1 MATSLIVA
9 VIWILVI
16 SGFAVSNVYGETTIT
31 VDDSGGAN
39 YTSIQDAVNN
49 ANDGDT
55 ILVYTGTYT
64 ENVDVKKR
72 LIIKSES
79 GNPDDTIVQAADPD
93 DHVFYV
99 TADNVTISG
108 FGVTG
113 ANSIGKDGIHLEG
126 VTECDVINNIVSNN
140 RNGIYLLDS
149 RTNTL
154 RDTTVHSNDN
164 YGIFLVKSGNNNLS
178 NNTVHSNN
186 NYGITLDTSN
196 DNNLSDNTVHSNN
209 KHGIALVDASSHNR
223 MRNNRIFN
231 NTYNF
236 GVSSGTTNDIDT
248 SNTVDGKQIYY
259 LVGVSDAT
267 IDSSSNAGTVCCINC
282 QNISIKDLTLKN
294 NVYGICLHNTID
306 SNLDNITVSNN
317 RYGIDIWDSDHNNLS
332 NNTAN
337 ANEWEGIILR
347 HSRYN
352 TLNNNNV
359 FKNKVGINVMHSS
372 QYNELSNNTASN
384 NSVGI
389 EQALSDNN
397 NLTGNVIS
405 RNRCGI
411 FLYKCNKNEITG
423 NTLDSNSDCGI
434 YLRYSDDNDLSNN
447 TVSSSLLGIHL
458 VDYSRNNTLK
468 DNFLSN
474 NSEGIKVADDS
485 DSHIH
490 NNEISDGDILQT
502 PSYDPFFGSSPLN
515 REVIDRHGKLPP
527 LETEEQKQNWSDS
540 LEELGKRVI
549 TGTNGRAGLF
559 PNYMYPNGKVLSCGE
574 NSLGYF
580 VVVFYKNLTIEKQL
594 IYEIYTII
602 DENARDMGIQE
613 VPVEFESAVFRYD
626 GGYID
631 VLATL
636 KEKQQIPLEEYMNRE
651 SASYRPDVIATY
663 GKLPEIE
670 TEEQCWEWF
679 HRDTPSIMHG
689 SRDRMDPYFTDGILV
704 SCGPDVDGYIEV
716 TVYENLTIKKQPIMD
731 EIYGIIDEEA
741 KKIGIHEV
749 PVVFFKGEF
758 VRLDPGLLVE
768 DSNDDATLPGET
780 SDEAVPGFGLLGV
793 LISFFGGWLFRRKR
807 V

>member
-1 MATSLIVA
+1 MRATKLIVT

-16 SGFAVSNVYGETTIT
+16 SGFAVSNAYGETTIT

-72 LIIKSES
+72 LIIKSDS

-93 DHVFYV
+93 DHVFHV
-99 TADNVTISG
+99 TADNVIISG

-113 ANSIGKDGIHLEG
+113 ANNYGIRLEG
-126 VTECDVINNIVSNN
+126 VEECAIINNIA
-140 RNGIYLLDS
+140 
-149 RTNTL
+149 
-154 RDTTVHSNDN
+154 
-164 YGIFLVKSGNNNLS
+164 
-178 NNTVHSNN
+178 
-186 NYGITLDTSN
+186 
-196 DNNLSDNTVHSNN
+196 SD
-209 KHGIALVDASSHNR
+209 
-223 MRNNRIFN
+223 
-231 NTYNF
+231 
-236 GVSSGTTNDIDT
+236 
-248 SNTVDGKQIYY
+248 
-259 LVGVSDAT
+259 
-267 IDSSSNAGTVCCINC
+267 
-282 QNISIKDLTLKN
+282 
-294 NVYGICLHNTID
+294 
-306 SNLDNITVSNN
+306 N
-317 RYGIDIWDSDHNNLS
+317 RYGIGIEDSDHNDLN

-337 ANEWEGIILR
+337 ANEWNGIILR

-359 FKNKVGINVMHSS
+359 SKNRVGIYVHSS
-372 QYNELSNNTASN
+372 QYNELSNNNASN

-397 NLTGNVIS
+397 KLKGNIAS
-405 RNRCGI
+405 KNRCGI

-423 NTLDSNSDCGI
+423 NTLNSNGDCGI

-447 TVSSSLLGIHL
+447 TVCSSRLGIHL

-474 NSEGIKVADDS
+474 NSEGIKAAGNS
-485 DSHIH
+485 DNQIY
-490 NNEISDGDILQT
+490 NNEVSDGDILQT
-502 PSYDPFFGSSPLN
+502 PSYDPFFGSSPLD

-540 LEELGKRVI
+540 LEELGKSVI
-549 TGTNGRAGLF
+549 TGTNGRTGLF

-613 VPVEFESAVFRYD
+613 IPVEFESAVFRYD
-626 GGYID
+626 GGYVD

-636 KEKQQIPLEEYMNRE
+636 KEKQKIPLEEYMNRE
-651 SASYRPDVIATY
+651 SASYRPDIIATY

-670 TEEQCWEWF
+670 TEEQCWKWF
-679 HRDTPSIMHG
+679 HRDTPAIMHG

-704 SCGPDVDGYIEV
+704 SCGPYIDGYIEV
-716 TVYENLTIKKQPIMD
+716 TVYENLTIEKQPIMD

-758 VRLDPGLLVE
+758 VRLDPGLLIE
-768 DSNDDATLPGET
+768 DSNDDAALPGET

-793 LISFFGGWLFRRKR
+793 LISFFGGWLFRRTR

>member
-1 MATSLIVA
+1 MRRTRLIVT

-79 GNPDDTIVQAADPD
+79 GNPDDTIVQAADPE

-99 TADNVTISG
+99 MADNVIISG
-108 FGVTG
+108 FKVTG
-113 ANSIGKDGIHLEG
+113 ANNYGIRLEG
-126 VTECDVINNIVSNN
+126 VEECAVINNIVSNN
-140 RNGIYLLDS
+140 R
-149 RTNTL
+149 
-154 RDTTVHSNDN
+154 
-164 YGIFLVKSGNNNLS
+164 YGIGMEN
-178 NNTVHSNN
+178 
-186 NYGITLDTSN
+186 
-196 DNNLSDNTVHSNN
+196 
-209 KHGIALVDASSHNR
+209 
-223 MRNNRIFN
+223 
-231 NTYNF
+231 
-236 GVSSGTTNDIDT
+236 
-248 SNTVDGKQIYY
+248 
-259 LVGVSDAT
+259 
-267 IDSSSNAGTVCCINC
+267 
-282 QNISIKDLTLKN
+282 
-294 NVYGICLHNTID
+294 
-306 SNLDNITVSNN
+306 
-317 RYGIDIWDSDHNNLS
+317 SDHNDLF
-332 NNTAN
+332 NNIAN
-337 ANEWEGIILR
+337 ANEWDGIILR

-359 FKNKVGINVMHSS
+359 SKNKIGIYVHSS
-372 QYNELSNNTASN
+372 QYNELSNNNASN

-397 NLTGNVIS
+397 KLKSNIVS
-405 RNRCGI
+405 KNRCGI
-411 FLYKCNKNEITG
+411 FLYKCNNNEITG
-423 NTLDSNSDCGI
+423 NTLNSNSDCGI

-447 TVSSSLLGIHL
+447 TVCSSRLGIHL

-468 DNFLSN
+468 HNFLSN
-474 NSEGIKVADDS
+474 NSEGIKAAGNS
-485 DSHIH
+485 DNQIY
-490 NNEISDGDILQT
+490 NNEISDRDILQM

-515 REVIDRHGKLPP
+515 REVIYRHGKLPE

-540 LEELGKRVI
+540 LEELGKSVI

-626 GGYID
+626 GGYVD
-631 VLATL
+631 VLENL
-636 KEKQQIPLEEYMNRE
+636 KEKQKIPLEEYMNRE
-651 SASYRPDVIATY
+651 SASYRPDIIATY

-679 HRDTPSIMHG
+679 HRDTPTIMHG

-768 DSNDDATLPGET
+768 DSNDDAALPNEV
-780 SDEAVPGFGLLGV
+780 SDEAVPGFGLLGG

>member
-1 MATSLIVA
+1 MRATKLIVT

-16 SGFAVSNVYGETTIT
+16 SGFAVSNVYGENTIT

-72 LIIKSES
+72 LIIKSDS

-93 DHVFYV
+93 DHVFHV
-99 TADNVTISG
+99 TADNVIISG
-108 FGVTG
+108 FRVTG
-113 ANSIGKDGIHLEG
+113 ANNYGIRLEG
-126 VTECDVINNIVSNN
+126 VEECAVINNIA
-140 RNGIYLLDS
+140 
-149 RTNTL
+149 
-154 RDTTVHSNDN
+154 
-164 YGIFLVKSGNNNLS
+164 
-178 NNTVHSNN
+178 
-186 NYGITLDTSN
+186 
-196 DNNLSDNTVHSNN
+196 SD
-209 KHGIALVDASSHNR
+209 
-223 MRNNRIFN
+223 
-231 NTYNF
+231 
-236 GVSSGTTNDIDT
+236 
-248 SNTVDGKQIYY
+248 
-259 LVGVSDAT
+259 
-267 IDSSSNAGTVCCINC
+267 
-282 QNISIKDLTLKN
+282 
-294 NVYGICLHNTID
+294 
-306 SNLDNITVSNN
+306 N
-317 RYGIDIWDSDHNNLS
+317 RYGIGIEDSDHNDLN

-337 ANEWEGIILR
+337 ANEWNGIILR

-359 FKNKVGINVMHSS
+359 SKNRVGIYVHSS
-372 QYNELSNNTASN
+372 QYNELSNNNASN

-397 NLTGNVIS
+397 KLKGNIAS
-405 RNRCGI
+405 KNRCGI

-423 NTLDSNSDCGI
+423 NTLNSNGDCGI

-447 TVSSSLLGIHL
+447 TVCSSRLGIHL

-490 NNEISDGDILQT
+490 NNEISDRDILQT
-502 PSYDPFFGSSPLN
+502 PSYNHFFGSSPLN

-540 LEELGKRVI
+540 LEELGKSVI

-613 VPVEFESAVFRYD
+613 IPVEFESAVFRYD
-626 GGYID
+626 GGYVD

-636 KEKQQIPLEEYMNRE
+636 KEKQKIPLEEYMNRE
-651 SASYRPDVIATY
+651 SASYRPDIIATY

-679 HRDTPSIMHG
+679 HRDTPAIMHG

-704 SCGPDVDGYIEV
+704 SCGPYIDGYIEV
-716 TVYENLTIKKQPIMD
+716 TIYENLTIEKQPIMD

-758 VRLDPGLLVE
+758 VRLDPGLLIE
-768 DSNDDATLPGET
+768 DSNDDAALPGET

>member
-1 MATSLIVA
+1 MIATRLIVT
-9 VIWILVI
+9 VIGILVI
-16 SGFAVSNVYGETTIT
+16 SGFAVNGVYGETTIT
-31 VDDSGGAN
+31 VDDSGGAD
-39 YTSIQDAVNN
+39 YTSIQEAVYN

-55 ILVYTGTYT
+55 ILVHAGTYT
-64 ENVDVKKR
+64 ENVDVKKQ
-72 LIIKSES
+72 LTIKSES
-79 GNPDDTIVQAADPD
+79 GNPDDTIVHAANPN

-99 TADNVTISG
+99 TADNVTISD
-108 FGVTG
+108 FRVTG
-113 ANSIGKDGIHLEG
+113 ANGIGKHGIHLEG
-126 VTECDVINNIVSNN
+126 VVECAVINNIVSNN
-140 RNGIYLLDS
+140 WCGIYLLDS
-149 RTNTL
+149 RKNTL
-154 RDTTVHSNDN
+154 RDNTVKSNNN
-164 YGIFLVKSGNNNLS
+164 YGIFLVKSGNNNMN
-178 NNTVHSNN
+178 NNTVNSNN
-186 NYGITLDTSN
+186 RYGIALDTSDN
-196 DNNLSDNTVHSNN
+196 NNLSDNTVHSNDE
-209 KHGIALVDASSHNR
+209 HGIALVDHSSHNR

-236 GVSSGTTNDIDT
+236 GGFSGSINDIDT

-306 SNLDNITVSNN
+306 SNLDNITASNN
-317 RYGIDIWDSDHNNLS
+317 RYGIDIRHSDHNNLN

-337 ANEWEGIILR
+337 ANEWEGIIIR

-359 FKNKVGINVMHSS
+359 FKNKVGINVLHSS

-405 RNRCGI
+405 KNRCGI
-411 FLYKCNKNEITG
+411 FLYKCNSNEITG
-423 NTLDSNSDCGI
+423 NTLNSNSDCGI
-434 YLRYSDDNDLSNN
+434 HLRYSDNNDMSNN
-447 TVSSSLLGIHL
+447 TVRSSRLGIHL
-458 VDYSRNNTLK
+458 VDYSSNNTLK
-468 DNFLSN
+468 GNFLSN
-474 NSEGIKVADDS
+474 NSEGIKAAGNS
-485 DSHIH
+485 DNQIY
-490 NNEISDGDILQT
+490 NNEISDRDILQT

-549 TGTNGRAGLF
+549 TGTNGRTGLF
-559 PNYMYPNGKVLSCGE
+559 PNYLYPNGKVLSCGE

-580 VVVFYKNLTIEKQL
+580 VVVFYKNLTMEKQL

-602 DENARDMGIQE
+602 DENAKDMGIEE

-626 GGYID
+626 GGYVD
-631 VLATL
+631 VLANL
-636 KEKQQIPLEEYMNRE
+636 KEKQKIPLEEYMNRE

-670 TEEQCWEWF
+670 TEEQCWRWF
-679 HRDTPSIMHG
+679 HRDTPAIMHG

-704 SCGPDVDGYIEV
+704 SCGPYIDGYIEV
-716 TVYENLTIKKQPIMD
+716 TIYENLTIETQPIMD

-741 KKIGIHEV
+741 KKIGISDV
-749 PVVFFKGEF
+749 PVVFFEGEF
-758 VRLDPGLLVE
+758 VRTDPL
-768 DSNDDATLPGET
+768 
-780 SDEAVPGFGLLGV
+780 
-793 LISFFGGWLFRRKR
+793 
-807 V
+807 

>member
-1 MATSLIVA
+1 MRATKLIVT

-16 SGFAVSNVYGETTIT
+16 SCFAVSNVYGETTIT

-72 LIIKSES
+72 LIIKSDS

-93 DHVFYV
+93 DHVFHV
-99 TADNVTISG
+99 TADNVIISG
-108 FGVTG
+108 FRVTG
-113 ANSIGKDGIHLEG
+113 ANNYGIRLEG
-126 VTECDVINNIVSNN
+126 VEECAIINNIA
-140 RNGIYLLDS
+140 
-149 RTNTL
+149 
-154 RDTTVHSNDN
+154 
-164 YGIFLVKSGNNNLS
+164 
-178 NNTVHSNN
+178 
-186 NYGITLDTSN
+186 
-196 DNNLSDNTVHSNN
+196 SD
-209 KHGIALVDASSHNR
+209 
-223 MRNNRIFN
+223 
-231 NTYNF
+231 
-236 GVSSGTTNDIDT
+236 
-248 SNTVDGKQIYY
+248 
-259 LVGVSDAT
+259 
-267 IDSSSNAGTVCCINC
+267 
-282 QNISIKDLTLKN
+282 
-294 NVYGICLHNTID
+294 
-306 SNLDNITVSNN
+306 N
-317 RYGIDIWDSDHNNLS
+317 RYGIGIEDSDHNDLN

-337 ANEWEGIILR
+337 ANEWNGIILR

-359 FKNKVGINVMHSS
+359 SKNRVGIYVHSS
-372 QYNELSNNTASN
+372 QYNELSNNNASN

-397 NLTGNVIS
+397 KLKGNIAS
-405 RNRCGI
+405 KNRCGI

-423 NTLDSNSDCGI
+423 NTLNSNGDCGI

-447 TVSSSLLGIHL
+447 TVCSSRLGIHL

-490 NNEISDGDILQT
+490 NNEISDRDILQT
-502 PSYDPFFGSSPLN
+502 PSYDPFFGSSPLD

-540 LEELGKRVI
+540 LEELGKSVI

-613 VPVEFESAVFRYD
+613 IPVEFESAVFRYD
-626 GGYID
+626 GGYVD

-636 KEKQQIPLEEYMNRE
+636 KEKQKIPLEEYMNRE
-651 SASYRPDVIATY
+651 SASYRPDIIATY

-670 TEEQCWEWF
+670 TEEQCWKWF
-679 HRDTPSIMHG
+679 HRDTPAIMHG

-704 SCGPDVDGYIEV
+704 SCGPYIDGYIEV
-716 TVYENLTIKKQPIMD
+716 TIYENLTIKKQLMIID
-731 EIYGIIDEEA
+731 EIYEIIDEEA

-749 PVVFFKGEF
+749 PVVFFEGEF
-758 VRLDPGLLVE
+758 VRLDPGLLIE
-768 DSNDDATLPGET
+768 DSNDDAALPGET

-793 LISFFGGWLFRRKR
+793 LISFFGGWLFRRTR

>member
-1 MATSLIVA
+1 MRATRLISA

-16 SGFAVSNVYGETTIT
+16 SGFAVSNVYGETIIT

-49 ANDGDT
+49 ANAGDR

-64 ENVDVKKR
+64 ENVDVKKP

-79 GNPDDTIVQAADPD
+79 GNPGDTIVLAADPD

-99 TADNVTISG
+99 TADNVIISG

-113 ANSIGKDGIHLEG
+113 ANGIGKHGIHLEG
-126 VTECDVINNIVSNN
+126 VVECAVTNNIVSNN
-140 RNGIYLLDS
+140 RNGVYLLDS
-149 RTNTL
+149 RKNTL
-154 RDTTVHSNDN
+154 RDNTVKSNDN
-164 YGIFLVKSGNNNLS
+164 YGIFLVKSGNNNMS
-178 NNTVHSNN
+178 NNIVHSNN
-186 NYGITLDTSN
+186 RYGIALDTSN

-223 MRNNRIFN
+223 IRNNRIFN

-236 GVSSGTTNDIDT
+236 GVTISTTNDIDT
-248 SNTVDGKQIYY
+248 SNTVNGKQIYY

-306 SNLDNITVSNN
+306 SNLDNITASNN
-317 RYGIDIWDSDHNNLS
+317 RYGIDIRDSDHNNLS

-337 ANEWEGIILR
+337 ANELEGIILR

-359 FKNKVGINVMHSS
+359 FKNKVGINVLHSS

-405 RNRCGI
+405 KNRYGI
-411 FLYKCNKNEITG
+411 FLYKCNSNEITG
-423 NTLDSNSDCGI
+423 NTLNANSDCGI
-434 YLRYSDDNDLSNN
+434 YLRYSDNNNLSNN
-447 TVSSSLLGIHL
+447 IVRSSHLGIHL
-458 VDYSRNNTLK
+458 LDYSRNNTLQG
-468 DNFLSN
+468 NFLSN
-474 NSEGIKVADDS
+474 NSEDIRIADDS
-485 DSHIH
+485 GNHAR
-490 NNEISDGDILQT
+490 N
-502 PSYDPFFGSSPLN
+502 
-515 REVIDRHGKLPP
+515 
-527 LETEEQKQNWSDS
+527 
-540 LEELGKRVI
+540 
-549 TGTNGRAGLF
+549 
-559 PNYMYPNGKVLSCGE
+559 
-574 NSLGYF
+574 
-580 VVVFYKNLTIEKQL
+580 
-594 IYEIYTII
+594 
-602 DENARDMGIQE
+602 DEM
-613 VPVEFESAVFRYD
+613 VEFTICNHHEGD
-626 GGYID
+626 MD
-631 VLATL
+631 DLDLLANL
-636 KEKQQIPLEEYMNRE
+636 KEKQKIPLEEYMNVK
-651 SASYRPDVIATY
+651 SASYRSDVLATY

-670 TEEQCWEWF
+670 TEEQCYRWF
-679 HRDTPSIMHG
+679 YEAAPGIMQG
-689 SRDRMDPYFTDGILV
+689 SRGRMDPYFRDGILV
-704 SCGPDVDGYIEV
+704 SYGPDVDGYIEV
-716 TVYENLTIKKQPIMD
+716 TIYENLTIETQPIMD
-731 EIYGIIDEEA
+731 EIYEIIDYEA

-749 PVVFFKGEF
+749 PVVFFEGEF
-758 VRLDPGLLVE
+758 VRTDPLVE
-768 DSNDDATLPGET
+768 DSSNVSLTDEVSGE
-780 SDEAVPGFGLLGV
+780 SVPGFGLLGV

>member
-1 MATSLIVA
+1 MRATKLIVT

-72 LIIKSES
+72 LIIKSDS

-93 DHVFYV
+93 DHVFHV
-99 TADNVTISG
+99 TADNVIISG
-108 FGVTG
+108 FRVTG
-113 ANSIGKDGIHLEG
+113 ANNYGIRLEG
-126 VTECDVINNIVSNN
+126 VEECAIINNIA
-140 RNGIYLLDS
+140 
-149 RTNTL
+149 
-154 RDTTVHSNDN
+154 
-164 YGIFLVKSGNNNLS
+164 
-178 NNTVHSNN
+178 
-186 NYGITLDTSN
+186 
-196 DNNLSDNTVHSNN
+196 SD
-209 KHGIALVDASSHNR
+209 
-223 MRNNRIFN
+223 
-231 NTYNF
+231 
-236 GVSSGTTNDIDT
+236 
-248 SNTVDGKQIYY
+248 
-259 LVGVSDAT
+259 
-267 IDSSSNAGTVCCINC
+267 
-282 QNISIKDLTLKN
+282 
-294 NVYGICLHNTID
+294 
-306 SNLDNITVSNN
+306 N
-317 RYGIDIWDSDHNNLS
+317 RYGIGIEDSDHNDLN

-337 ANEWEGIILR
+337 ANEWNGIILR

-359 FKNKVGINVMHSS
+359 SKNRVGIYVHSS
-372 QYNELSNNTASN
+372 QYNELSNNNASN

-397 NLTGNVIS
+397 KLKGNIAS
-405 RNRCGI
+405 KNRCGI

-423 NTLDSNSDCGI
+423 NTLNSNSDCGV

-447 TVSSSLLGIHL
+447 TVCSSRLGIHL

-474 NSEGIKVADDS
+474 NSEGIKAAGNS
-485 DSHIH
+485 DNQIY
-490 NNEISDGDILQT
+490 NNEVSDGDILQT
-502 PSYDPFFGSSPLN
+502 PSYDPFFGSSPLD

-540 LEELGKRVI
+540 LEELGKSVI
-549 TGTNGRAGLF
+549 TGTNGRTGLF

-613 VPVEFESAVFRYD
+613 IPVEFESAVFRYD
-626 GGYID
+626 GGYVD

-636 KEKQQIPLEEYMNRE
+636 KEKQKIPLEEYMNRE

-663 GKLPEIE
+663 GKLLEIE

-679 HRDTPSIMHG
+679 HRDTPAIMYG

-704 SCGPDVDGYIEV
+704 SCGPYIDGYIEV
-716 TVYENLTIKKQPIMD
+716 TVYENLTIEKQPIMD

-758 VRLDPGLLVE
+758 VRLDPGLLIE
-768 DSNDDATLPGET
+768 DSNDDAALPGET

-793 LISFFGGWLFRRKR
+793 LISFFGGWLFRRTR

>member
-1 MATSLIVA
+1 MRATKLIVT
-9 VIWILVI
+9 VIWILII
-16 SGFAVSNVYGETTIT
+16 SCFAVSNVYGETTIT

-72 LIIKSES
+72 LIIKSDS

-93 DHVFYV
+93 DHVFHV
-99 TADNVTISG
+99 TADNVIISG
-108 FGVTG
+108 FRVTG
-113 ANSIGKDGIHLEG
+113 ANNYGIRLEG
-126 VTECDVINNIVSNN
+126 VEECAVINNIA
-140 RNGIYLLDS
+140 
-149 RTNTL
+149 
-154 RDTTVHSNDN
+154 
-164 YGIFLVKSGNNNLS
+164 
-178 NNTVHSNN
+178 
-186 NYGITLDTSN
+186 
-196 DNNLSDNTVHSNN
+196 SD
-209 KHGIALVDASSHNR
+209 
-223 MRNNRIFN
+223 
-231 NTYNF
+231 
-236 GVSSGTTNDIDT
+236 
-248 SNTVDGKQIYY
+248 
-259 LVGVSDAT
+259 
-267 IDSSSNAGTVCCINC
+267 
-282 QNISIKDLTLKN
+282 
-294 NVYGICLHNTID
+294 
-306 SNLDNITVSNN
+306 N
-317 RYGIDIWDSDHNNLS
+317 RYGIGIEDSDHNDLN

-337 ANEWEGIILR
+337 ANEWNGIILR

-359 FKNKVGINVMHSS
+359 SKNRVGIYVHSS
-372 QYNELSNNTASN
+372 QYNELSNNNASN

-397 NLTGNVIS
+397 KLKGNIAS
-405 RNRCGI
+405 KNRCGI

-423 NTLDSNSDCGI
+423 NTLNSNSDCGV

-447 TVSSSLLGIHL
+447 TVCSSRLGIHL

-490 NNEISDGDILQT
+490 NNEISDRDILLT
-502 PSYDPFFGSSPLN
+502 PSYNHFFGSSPLN
-515 REVIDRHGKLPP
+515 REVIDRHGMLPE

-540 LEELGKRVI
+540 LEELGKSVI

-613 VPVEFESAVFRYD
+613 IPVEFESAVFRYD
-626 GGYID
+626 GGYVD

-636 KEKQQIPLEEYMNRE
+636 KEKQKIPLEEYMNRE
-651 SASYRPDVIATY
+651 SASYRTDIIATY
-663 GKLPEIE
+663 GKLLEIE
-670 TEEQCWEWF
+670 TEEQCWKWF
-679 HRDTPSIMHG
+679 HRDTPAIMHG

-704 SCGPDVDGYIEV
+704 SCGPYIDGYIEV
-716 TVYENLTIKKQPIMD
+716 TIYENLTIEKQPIMD

-758 VRLDPGLLVE
+758 VRLDPGLLIE
-768 DSNDDATLPGET
+768 DSNDDAALPGET

-793 LISFFGGWLFRRKR
+793 LISFFGGWLFRRTR